1 MNRETSTAACT
12 SHFLSS
18 SSFGLL
24 ASGSPTFLGPIRAR
38 ERDIMGSGR
47 SHDGITK
54 GSCEGEAIY
63 WGVSRLG
70 PCFHPAPSEPGTV
83 GVRAAVGVGGGGGVG
98 SRRSPRRR
106 LGRFWWVSLP
116 GSVTVKP
123 ARRAQVGVSPC
134 YLCLRVCLHRLK
146 KYTRERAEGAGPLP
160 PAPQRVFTSNGH
172 VSLPQMFSSSRS
184 PRSPPPAPPPGGG
197 TPPPPPGPGALHHI
211 KKLPGAAGPVAL
223 HPTESSCSGVRHR

>member
-1 MNRETSTAACT
+1 
-12 SHFLSS
+12 
-18 SSFGLL
+18 
-24 ASGSPTFLGPIRAR
+24 
-38 ERDIMGSGR
+38 MGSRRG
-47 SHDGITK
+47 HDGITK
-54 GSCEGEAIY
+54 GSCEGEAIR
-63 WGVSRLG
+63 WGVPRLRAGLG
-70 PCFHPAPSEPGTV
+70 PRFQPALSEPGTV
-83 GVRAAVGVGGGGGVG
+83 GVRAAVGGGGG

-146 KYTRERAEGAGPLP
+146 KYTRGRAEGAGPLP

-184 PRSPPPAPPPGGG
+184 PRSPPSAPPPGGG
-197 TPPPPPGPGALHHI
+197 PPPPSRARRPPSYKETSRGRRPSR
-211 KKLPGAAGPVAL
+211 AAPDGEQPRGRAR
-223 HPTESSCSGVRHR
+223 SGVRHR

>member
-1 MNRETSTAACT
+1 
-12 SHFLSS
+12 
-18 SSFGLL
+18 
-24 ASGSPTFLGPIRAR
+24 
-38 ERDIMGSGR
+38 MGSRRGLV
-47 SHDGITK
+47 
-54 GSCEGEAIY
+54 GEKPRR
-63 WGVSRLG
+63 GVPRLRARLG
-70 PCFHPAPSEPGTV
+70 PRFHPGHSRGAGS
-83 GVRAAVGVGGGGGVG
+83 GGWGGG

-146 KYTRERAEGAGPLP
+146 KNTRGRAEGAGPLP

-197 TPPPPPGPGALHHI
+197 PPPPSRARRPPSYKETSRGRRPSR
-211 KKLPGAAGPVAL
+211 AAPDGEQPRGRAR
-223 HPTESSCSGVRHR
+223 SGVRHR